1 MNFLAVISV
10 HNGEATIGRAV
21 ESVLRE
27 DMLVLVVNDGSTD
40 GTESIVRRLGGEN
53 DGIAFVGLPKS
64 GDWQEQ
70 LAGVVSLYGIEG
82 HDWIVGLGADDF
94 LLPGFAD
101 AVRPAPPSP
110 VMWTDYYFVNAR
122 GQATGVSASGFVADT
137 RLTPK
142 EVQDLFADK
151 TNPFAPAWR
160 PSGVGCAVRADI
172 WLDMMLKREAWR
184 LGPSSDTI
192 GINVAACEHGATL
205 IPKKLAAFTRSESSY
220 SATQFCER
228 REKIA
233 QESAAY
239 LVKHGMG
246 NGINPDALDGIFTKW
261 FPEYKKQ
268 TP

>member
-1 MNFLAVISV
+1 MNLLAVISV
-10 HNGEATIGRAV
+10 HNGEATIERAV
-21 ESVLRE
+21 KSVLRQGVR
-27 DMLVLVVNDGSTD
+27 VLVVDDGSTD
-40 GTESIVRRLGGEN
+40 GTAAKLGAMSSN
-53 DGIAFVGLPKS
+53 MLTVVYNPKAD
-64 GDWQEQ
+64 DWQQ
-70 LAGVVSLYGIEG
+70 ALLHQVRLHARGAGEM
-82 HDWIVGLGADDF
+82 IVGLGADDF
-94 LLPGFAD
+94 LLPGFARE
-101 AVRPAPPSP
+101 AEAAPRSP
-110 VMWTDYYFVNAR
+110 LIWTDHYFVNAR

-142 EVQDLFADK
+142 EVQELFADK
-151 TNPFAPAWR
+151 QNPFAPAWR

-220 SATQFCER
+220 SATQFRER

-239 LVKHGMG
+239 LLKHGMG

-261 FPEYKKQ
+261 FPEYIKADKQ
-268 TP
+268 